1 MIYPKKINASNGEI
15 ITKIMLA
22 ISIIVAIVLTV
33 INKLTTP
40 NIPWAALAN
49 SGIIYIWIITIYSI
63 HRNINIA
70 GHVVLQTIAVSL
82 LTIFIDYKLGFRGW
96 SLSLAI
102 PIILIIANLAMLIL
116 TIVSHKKYLRY
127 AIYQFF
133 ILIFSI
139 LPAILIG
146 EKIVTEPIMGI
157 IATGI
162 SILNLIITIIL
173 SAKDLKEAIKRKFH
187 T

>member
-15 ITKIMLA
+15 IIKIMLA
-22 ISIIVAIVLTV
+22 ISVIVAVVLTI
-33 INKLTTP
+33 INKLISP

-49 SGIIYIWIITIYSI
+49 SGIIYIWIIAIYSI

-82 LTIFIDYKLGFRGW
+82 LTVFIDYKIGFRGW

-116 TIVSHKKYLRY
+116 TIVSYKKYLRY
-127 AIYQFF
+127 AIYQLF

-146 EKIVTEPIMGI
+146 ERIVKEPIMGI

-173 SAKDLKEAIKRKFH
+173 SAKDLKEAVKRKFH

>member
-1 MIYPKKINASNGEI
+1 MIYPKKINASKGEI
-15 ITKIMLA
+15 ITRIMLA
-22 ISIIVAIVLTV
+22 ISIIVAIVLTI
-33 INKLTTP
+33 INKITNP

-70 GHVVLQTIAVSL
+70 GHVVLQTIAVSI
-82 LTIFIDYKLGFRGW
+82 LTVFIDYKIGFRGW

-127 AIYQFF
+127 AIYQLF

-146 EKIVTEPIMGI
+146 ERIVKEPIMGI

>member
-1 MIYPKKINASNGEI
+1 MIYPKKVNASKGEI
-15 ITKIMLA
+15 ITRIMLA
-22 ISIIVAIVLTV
+22 MSIIVAIVLTI
-33 INKLTTP
+33 INKITNP

-70 GHVVLQTIAVSL
+70 GHVVLQTIAVSI
-82 LTIFIDYKLGFRGW
+82 LTVFIDFKIGFRGW

-127 AIYQFF
+127 AIYQLF

-146 EKIVTEPIMGI
+146 ERIVKEPIMGI

-187 T
+187 M

>member
-96 SLSLAI
+96 SLSLSI

-139 LPAILIG
+139 LPAILIR

-162 SILNLIITIIL
+162 SVLNLIITVIL
-173 SAKDLKEAIKRKFH
+173 SAKDLKEAVIRKFH

>member
-1 MIYPKKINASNGEI
+1 MIYPKKINANMGEI
-15 ITKIMLA
+15 ITKIMFVISVIIA
-22 ISIIVAIVLTV
+22 IALTI
-33 INKLTTP
+33 INKLTSP

-70 GHVVLQTIAVSL
+70 GHVLLQTIAVSV
-82 LTIFIDYKLGFRGW
+82 LTVYIDYKIGFRGW

-127 AIYQFF
+127 AIYQLF
-133 ILIFSI
+133 ILIFSV

-146 EKIVTEPIMGI
+146 ERIVKEPIMGI
-157 IATGI
+157 IATGV
-162 SILNLIITIIL
+162 SIFNLLITIIL
-173 SAKDLKEAIKRKFH
+173 SAKDIKEAVKRKFH
-187 T
+187 M

>member
-15 ITKIMLA
+15 ITKIMLV
-22 ISIIVAIVLTV
+22 ISIIVAILLTI
-33 INKLTTP
+33 INKLTSP

-63 HRNINIA
+63 NRNVNIA
-70 GHVVLQTIAVSL
+70 GHVVVQTIAVSL
-82 LTIFIDYKLGFRGW
+82 LTVFIDYKIGFRGW

-102 PIILIIANLAMLIL
+102 PIILIVANLAMLIL
-116 TIVSHKKYLRY
+116 TIVSHKKYFRY
-127 AIYQFF
+127 AIYQLF
-133 ILIFSI
+133 ILIYSI

-146 EKIVTEPIMGI
+146 EKIVKEPIMGI
-157 IATGI
+157 IAIGI
-162 SILNLIITIIL
+162 SILNLFITIIL
-173 SAKDLKEAIKRKFH
+173 SARDLKEAVKRKFH

>member
-1 MIYPKKINASNGEI
+1 MIYPKKVNASKGEI
-15 ITKIMLA
+15 ITRIMLA
-22 ISIIVAIVLTV
+22 ISIIVAIVLTI
-33 INKLTTP
+33 INKITNP

-70 GHVVLQTIAVSL
+70 GHVVLQTIAVSI
-82 LTIFIDYKLGFRGW
+82 LTVFIDYKIGFRGW
-96 SLSLAI
+96 SLSIAI

-127 AIYQFF
+127 AIYQLF

-146 EKIVTEPIMGI
+146 EGMVKEPIMGI

-173 SAKDLKEAIKRKFH
+173 SAKDLKEAVKRKFH
-187 T
+187 M

>member
-15 ITKIMLA
+15 IIKIMIA
-22 ISIIVAIVLTV
+22 ISILLAILLTI
-33 INKLTTP
+33 INKLTSP

-63 HRNINIA
+63 NRNVNIA
-70 GHVVLQTIAVSL
+70 GHVVVQTIAVSL
-82 LTIFIDYKLGFRGW
+82 LTVFIDYKIGFRGW

-116 TIVSHKKYLRY
+116 TIVSHKKYFRY
-127 AIYQFF
+127 AIYQLF
-133 ILIFSI
+133 ILISSI

-146 EKIVTEPIMGI
+146 EKIVKEPIMGI
-157 IATGI
+157 IAIGI
-162 SILNLIITIIL
+162 SILNLFITIIL
-173 SAKDLKEAIKRKFH
+173 SARDLKEAVKRKFH

>member
-1 MIYPKKINASNGEI
+1 MIYPKKINANNSEK
-15 ITKIMLA
+15 ITKIMLI
-22 ISIIVAIVLTV
+22 ISIAIAIILTI

-40 NIPWAALAN
+40 NVPWAALAN
-49 SGIIYIWIITIYSI
+49 GGIIYIWVIVIYSI
-63 HRNINIA
+63 HKNVNIA
-70 GHVVLQTIAVSL
+70 GHVLVQTIAISL
-82 LTIFIDYKLGFRGW
+82 LTVFLDYRLGFKGW

-102 PIILIIANLAMLIL
+102 PIILIVANTAMLIL

-127 AIYQFF
+127 AIYQLI

-139 LPAILIG
+139 LPAIFIT

-173 SAKDLKEAIKRKFH
+173 SAKDLKEAVIRKFH
-187 T
+187 M

>member
-1 MIYPKKINASNGEI
+1 MIYPKKINASKGEI
-15 ITKIMLA
+15 ITRIMLA
-22 ISIIVAIVLTV
+22 ISIIVAIVLTI
-33 INKLTTP
+33 INKITNS

-70 GHVVLQTIAVSL
+70 GHVVLQTIAVSI
-82 LTIFIDYKLGFRGW
+82 LTVFIDFKIGFRGW

-127 AIYQFF
+127 AIYQLF

-146 EKIVTEPIMGI
+146 ERIVKEPIMGI

-187 T
+187 M

>member
-1 MIYPKKINASNGEI
+1 MIYPKKVNASKGEI
-15 ITKIMLA
+15 ITRIMLA
-22 ISIIVAIVLTV
+22 ISIIVAIVLTI
-33 INKLTTP
+33 INKITNP

-70 GHVVLQTIAVSL
+70 GHVVLQTIAVSI
-82 LTIFIDYKLGFRGW
+82 LTVFIDYKIGFRGW
-96 SLSLAI
+96 SLSIAI

-127 AIYQFF
+127 AIYQLF

-146 EKIVTEPIMGI
+146 ERMVKEPIMGI

-173 SAKDLKEAIKRKFH
+173 SAKDLKEAVKRKFH
-187 T
+187 M

>member
-1 MIYPKKINASNGEI
+1 MIYPKKINASKGEI
-15 ITKIMLA
+15 ITRIMLA
-22 ISIIVAIVLTV
+22 ISIIVAIVLTI
-33 INKLTTP
+33 INKITNP

-70 GHVVLQTIAVSL
+70 GHVVLQTIAVSI
-82 LTIFIDYKLGFRGW
+82 LTVFIDYKIGFRGW
-96 SLSLAI
+96 SLSIAI

-127 AIYQFF
+127 AIYQLF

-146 EKIVTEPIMGI
+146 ERIVKEPIMGI

-173 SAKDLKEAIKRKFH
+173 SAKDLKEAVKRKFH
-187 T
+187 M

>member
-96 SLSLAI
+96 SLSLSI

-162 SILNLIITIIL
+162 SVLNLIITVIL
-173 SAKDLKEAIKRKFH
+173 SAKDLKEAVIRKFH

>member
-49 SGIIYIWIITIYSI
+49 SGIIYIWVITIYSI
-63 HRNINIA
+63 HRNVNIA
-70 GHVVLQTIAVSL
+70 GHVVVQTIAVSL
-82 LTIFIDYKLGFRGW
+82 LTVFIDYKIGFKGW

-127 AIYQFF
+127 AIYQLF

-173 SAKDLKEAIKRKFH
+173 SAKDLKEAVIRKFH
-187 T
+187 M

>member
-1 MIYPKKINASNGEI
+1 MIYPKKVNASKGEI
-15 ITKIMLA
+15 ITRIMLA
-22 ISIIVAIVLTV
+22 ISIIVAIVLTI
-33 INKLTTP
+33 INKITNP

-70 GHVVLQTIAVSL
+70 GHVVLQTIAVSI
-82 LTIFIDYKLGFRGW
+82 LTVFIDYKIGFRGW
-96 SLSLAI
+96 SLSIAI

-127 AIYQFF
+127 AIYQLC

-146 EKIVTEPIMGI
+146 ERMVKEPIMGI

-173 SAKDLKEAIKRKFH
+173 SAKDLKEAVKRKFH
-187 T
+187 M

>member
-1 MIYPKKINASNGEI
+1 MIYPKKINASKGEI
-15 ITKIMLA
+15 ITRIMLA
-22 ISIIVAIVLTV
+22 ISIIVAIVLTI
-33 INKLTTP
+33 INKITNS

-49 SGIIYIWIITIYSI
+49 SGIIYIWVITVYSI

-70 GHVVLQTIAVSL
+70 GHVVLQTIAVSI
-82 LTIFIDYKLGFRGW
+82 LTVFIDYKIGFRGW
-96 SLSLAI
+96 SLSIAI

-127 AIYQFF
+127 AIYQLF

-146 EKIVTEPIMGI
+146 ERMVKEPIMGI

-173 SAKDLKEAIKRKFH
+173 SAKDLKEAVKRKFH
-187 T
+187 M

>member
-1 MIYPKKINASNGEI
+1 MIYPKKINASKGEI

-70 GHVVLQTIAVSL
+70 GHVVLQTIAISL
-82 LTIFIDYKLGFRGW
+82 LTVFIDYKIGFRGW

-127 AIYQFF
+127 AIYQLF

-146 EKIVTEPIMGI
+146 ERIVKEPIMGI

-162 SILNLIITIIL
+162 SLLNLFITIIL
-173 SAKDLKEAIKRKFH
+173 SAKDLKEAVKRKFH

>member
-49 SGIIYIWIITIYSI
+49 SGIIYIWVITIYSI

-82 LTIFIDYKLGFRGW
+82 LTIFIDYKLGFKGW

-127 AIYQFF
+127 AIYQLF

-173 SAKDLKEAIKRKFH
+173 SAKDLKEAVIRKFH
-187 T
+187 M

>member
-1 MIYPKKINASNGEI
+1 MIYPKKINASKGEI
-15 ITKIMLA
+15 ITRIMLA
-22 ISIIVAIVLTV
+22 ISIIVAIVLTI
-33 INKLTTP
+33 INKIINP

-70 GHVVLQTIAVSL
+70 GHVVLQTIAVSI
-82 LTIFIDYKLGFRGW
+82 LTVFIDFKIGFRGW

-127 AIYQFF
+127 AIYQLF

-146 EKIVTEPIMGI
+146 ERIVKEPIMGI

-187 T
+187 M

>member
-1 MIYPKKINASNGEI
+1 MIYPKKINASKGEI
-15 ITKIMLA
+15 ITRIMLA
-22 ISIIVAIVLTV
+22 ISIIVAIVLTI
-33 INKLTTP
+33 INKITNS

-70 GHVVLQTIAVSL
+70 GHVVLQTIAVSI
-82 LTIFIDYKLGFRGW
+82 LTVFIDFKIGFRGW

-116 TIVSHKKYLRY
+116 TIKKKKKYLRY
-127 AIYQFF
+127 AIYQLF

-146 EKIVTEPIMGI
+146 ERIVKEPIMGI

-187 T
+187 M

>member
-1 MIYPKKINASNGEI
+1 MIYPKKINASNSEI

-22 ISIIVAIVLTV
+22 ISVIVAVVLTI
-33 INKLTTP
+33 INKLTSP

-49 SGIIYIWIITIYSI
+49 SGIIYIWIIAIYSI

-82 LTIFIDYKLGFRGW
+82 LTVFIDYKIGFRGW

-116 TIVSHKKYLRY
+116 TIVSYKKYLRY
-127 AIYQFF
+127 AIYQLF

-146 EKIVTEPIMGI
+146 ERIVKEPIMGI

-173 SAKDLKEAIKRKFH
+173 SAKDLKEAVKRKFH
-187 T
+187 M

>member
-15 ITKIMLA
+15 ITKIMII
-22 ISIIVAIVLTV
+22 ISIIVAIILTI
-33 INKLTTP
+33 INKLTSP
-40 NIPWAALAN
+40 HIPWAALVN
-49 SGIIYIWIITIYSI
+49 SGIIYIWVITIYSI
-63 HRNINIA
+63 HRNVNIA
-70 GHVVLQTIAVSL
+70 GHVVVQTIAVSL
-82 LTIFIDYKLGFRGW
+82 LTVFIDYKIGFKGW

-127 AIYQFF
+127 AIYQLF

-146 EKIVTEPIMGI
+146 EKIVKEPIMGI
-157 IATGI
+157 IAIGI
-162 SILNLIITIIL
+162 SILNLFITIIL
-173 SAKDLKEAIKRKFH
+173 SARDLKEAVKRKFH

>member
-1 MIYPKKINASNGEI
+1 MIYPKKINASKSEI
-15 ITKIMLA
+15 IIKIMLA
-22 ISIIVAIVLTV
+22 ISILIAILLTI
-33 INKLTTP
+33 INKLTSP

-49 SGIIYIWIITIYSI
+49 SGIIYIWVITIYSI
-63 HRNINIA
+63 NRNVNIA
-70 GHVVLQTIAVSL
+70 GHVVVQTIAVSL
-82 LTIFIDYKLGFRGW
+82 LTVFIDYKIGFRGW

-116 TIVSHKKYLRY
+116 TIVSHKKYFRY
-127 AIYQFF
+127 AIYQLF
-133 ILIFSI
+133 ILICSI

-146 EKIVTEPIMGI
+146 ERVVSEPIMGI

-162 SILNLIITIIL
+162 SILNLFITIIL

-187 T
+187 M

>member
-1 MIYPKKINASNGEI
+1 MIYPKKINASNSEI

-22 ISIIVAIVLTV
+22 ISIIVAIILTI
-33 INKLTTP
+33 INKLTSP

-63 HRNINIA
+63 HRNVNIA
-70 GHVVLQTIAVSL
+70 GHVLLQTIAVSL
-82 LTIFIDYKLGFRGW
+82 LTVFIDYKIGFRGW

-102 PIILIIANLAMLIL
+102 PIILIIANSAMLIL

-127 AIYQFF
+127 AIYQLF

-139 LPAILIG
+139 LPVVLIG
-146 EKIVTEPIMGI
+146 EKIVKEPIMGI

-162 SILNLIITIIL
+162 SILNLIITIVL

>member
-1 MIYPKKINASNGEI
+1 MIYPKKINANKSEI

-22 ISIIVAIVLTV
+22 ISLAIAVILTI

-40 NIPWAALAN
+40 NVPWAALAN
-49 SGIIYIWIITIYSI
+49 CGIIYIWVIVVYSI
-63 HRNINIA
+63 HRNVNIA
-70 GHVVLQTIAVSL
+70 GHVLVQTIAVSL
-82 LTIFIDYKLGFRGW
+82 LTIFIDYRIGFRGW

-102 PIILIIANLAMLIL
+102 PIILIVANTAMLIL
-116 TIVSHKKYLRY
+116 TIFSYKKYLRY

-146 EKIVTEPIMGI
+146 ERIVTQPVMSF
-157 IATGI
+157 IAIGI

-187 T
+187 I